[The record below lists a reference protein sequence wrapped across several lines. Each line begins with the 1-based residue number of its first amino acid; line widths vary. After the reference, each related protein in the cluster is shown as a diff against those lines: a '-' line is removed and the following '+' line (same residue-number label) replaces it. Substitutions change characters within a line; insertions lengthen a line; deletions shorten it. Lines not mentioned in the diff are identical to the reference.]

1 MSRFVTRVFTRNKP
15 LLWTV
20 IIVCPRM
27 TVYSHQCLRCI
38 KWYRCSEVKLR
49 ARTNEYK
56 LVGANTRLQTVAP
69 GCAAVLAPA
78 SAHGP
83 PRAIQI
89 HRSSVRAGGQR
100 SMGTEEDVVSS
111 PPQSWQQTVWASS
124 PPTAGSPLPL
134 ATHAQG
140 EREEQRSRRQ
150 LRLFV
155 QRANAARVPPPAWC
169 GCWWASVC
177 SIGLIWAGLLPR
189 LPWVLLPMGLPDN
202 CAKLIVTSTNS
213 LPSLSKRKK
222 TKGASV
228 RRCVYLSARARS
240 VSFPLELDW
249 LFIFLR
255 PARGEAAPSYPFVR
269 S

>member
-1 MSRFVTRVFTRNKP
+1 
-15 LLWTV
+15 
-20 IIVCPRM
+20 
-27 TVYSHQCLRCI
+27 
-38 KWYRCSEVKLR
+38 
-49 ARTNEYK
+49 
-56 LVGANTRLQTVAP
+56 
-69 GCAAVLAPA
+69 
-78 SAHGP
+78 
-83 PRAIQI
+83 
-89 HRSSVRAGGQR
+89 
-100 SMGTEEDVVSS
+100 MGTEEDVVSS

-222 TKGASV
+222 NEGSFGPEM
-228 RRCVYLSARARS
+228 CLSLRARALSQFSTRTGLAFHLS
-240 VSFPLELDW
+240 STSAWRGGAIIPVRALVGHSPTPVCQQLIR
-249 LFIFLR
+249 FICPCRLH
-255 PARGEAAPSYPFVR
+255 A
-269 S
+269 

>member
-89 HRSSVRAGGQR
+89 HRSSVRAEEHGDGGGRRLQ
-100 SMGTEEDVVSS
+100 SPSIMAANSVGVVSTHGRVAVATRYPRTGRERGAAQPATATPLRATS
-111 PPQSWQQTVWASS
+111 QRRPG
-124 PPTAGSPLPL
+124 PTACLVRLLVGFSLQHWADLGRPAAPL
-134 ATHAQG
+134 ALGSSADG
-140 EREEQRSRRQ
+140 
-150 LRLFV
+150 
-155 QRANAARVPPPAWC
+155 PA
-169 GCWWASVC
+169 G
-177 SIGLIWAGLLPR
+177 
-189 LPWVLLPMGLPDN
+189 
-202 CAKLIVTSTNS
+202 
-213 LPSLSKRKK
+213 
-222 TKGASV
+222 
-228 RRCVYLSARARS
+228 
-240 VSFPLELDW
+240 
-249 LFIFLR
+249 
-255 PARGEAAPSYPFVR
+255 
-269 S
+269 

>member
-140 EREEQRSRRQ
+140 ERERSS
-150 LRLFV
+150 
-155 QRANAARVPPPAWC
+155 AAGDSYASSCNEPTPP
-169 GCWWASVC
+169 GSH
-177 SIGLIWAGLLPR
+177 R
-189 LPWVLLPMGLPDN
+189 LPGAAAGGLQ
-202 CAKLIVTSTNS
+202 
-213 LPSLSKRKK
+213 
-222 TKGASV
+222 
-228 RRCVYLSARARS
+228 
-240 VSFPLELDW
+240 F
-249 LFIFLR
+249 
-255 PARGEAAPSYPFVR
+255 AALG
-269 S
+269 